1 MKNIGVIC
9 GGYSSE
15 YDISI
20 KSASTILE
28 NLPEAYNGIKII
40 LSPSGWHV
48 EMNNSRGV
56 FNLNTG
62 NIEFPNQT
70 PLSLDGAI
78 VYIHGNPGENGKV
91 QALLDML
98 DIPYVNANVLSS
110 ALSFDK
116 WYCNQFLK
124 SFDFP
129 VAKAMVLRKGDSIN
143 EQELIEAL
151 GLPLFVKPTDS
162 QLAIAADGVIVSP
175 TTIVRVLDE
184 TTVAP
189 KSTENTTAA
198 IEATTSS
205 AVETST
211 SAVAAA
217 KKPVAKT
224 PTAAPSTTQV
234 VTSTTHAH
242 TLTAA
247 QAAAAASG
255 WPRAYDPAAPID
267 FSGIGGVTAEQAARA
282 TALIQATQRD
292 LPKYAQVSAAMAD
305 GYTTI
310 GDGGTG
316 FEHYVKWTLLNDG
329 RVLVS
334 HIERALGRTAQN
346 AIPETRMRDKFRSC
360 ARRVLRDEAVE
371 PLLAVIDGFEAA
383 PNVAPLMS
391 LLMPSTEH

>member
-48 EMNNSRGV
+48 EMNNSKGI

-62 NIEFPNQT
+62 NIEFPNQS

-129 VAKAMVLRKGDSIN
+129 VAKAILLRKGDTIN
-143 EQELIEAL
+143 EQELIDAL

-162 QLAIAADGVIVSP
+162 GSSYGISKVKQIQDLSHAIDSAFKEGDTIVLESFLDGIEVTCGVYRTKNGLCALPLTEIVSENEFFDFEAKYQGKSNEITPARISSQQTLAIQERAKQIYH
-175 TTIVRVLDE
+175 VLNLKSIARIDFMLVGE
-184 TTVAP
+184 TPYIIEV
-189 KSTENTTAA
+189 NTTPGFSSES
-198 IEATTSS
+198 IVPKMLQEAGISIRAFWES
-205 AVETST
+205 ILETE
-211 SAVAAA
+211 
-217 KKPVAKT
+217 
-224 PTAAPSTTQV
+224 
-234 VTSTTHAH
+234 
-242 TLTAA
+242 LL
-247 QAAAAASG
+247 
-255 WPRAYDPAAPID
+255 PRKRI
-267 FSGIGGVTAEQAARA
+267 
-282 TALIQATQRD
+282 
-292 LPKYAQVSAAMAD
+292 
-305 GYTTI
+305 
-310 GDGGTG
+310 
-316 FEHYVKWTLLNDG
+316 
-329 RVLVS
+329 
-334 HIERALGRTAQN
+334 
-346 AIPETRMRDKFRSC
+346 
-360 ARRVLRDEAVE
+360 
-371 PLLAVIDGFEAA
+371 
-383 PNVAPLMS
+383 
-391 LLMPSTEH
+391 

>member
-48 EMNNSRGV
+48 EMNNSKGI

-62 NIEFPNQT
+62 NIEFPNQS

-129 VAKAMVLRKGDSIN
+129 VAKAILLRKGDTIN
-143 EQELIEAL
+143 EQELIDAL

-162 QLAIAADGVIVSP
+162 GSSYGISKVKQIQDLPQAIDSAFKEGDTIVLESFLDGIEVTCGVYRTKNGLCALPLTEIVSENEFFDFEAKYQGKSNEITPARISSEQTLAIQEQAKQIYH
-175 TTIVRVLDE
+175 VLNLKSIARIDFMLVGE
-184 TTVAP
+184 TPYIIEV
-189 KSTENTTAA
+189 NTTPGFSSES
-198 IEATTSS
+198 IVPKMLQEAGISIRAFWES
-205 AVETST
+205 ILETE
-211 SAVAAA
+211 
-217 KKPVAKT
+217 
-224 PTAAPSTTQV
+224 
-234 VTSTTHAH
+234 
-242 TLTAA
+242 LL
-247 QAAAAASG
+247 
-255 WPRAYDPAAPID
+255 PRKRI
-267 FSGIGGVTAEQAARA
+267 
-282 TALIQATQRD
+282 
-292 LPKYAQVSAAMAD
+292 
-305 GYTTI
+305 
-310 GDGGTG
+310 
-316 FEHYVKWTLLNDG
+316 
-329 RVLVS
+329 
-334 HIERALGRTAQN
+334 
-346 AIPETRMRDKFRSC
+346 
-360 ARRVLRDEAVE
+360 
-371 PLLAVIDGFEAA
+371 
-383 PNVAPLMS
+383 
-391 LLMPSTEH
+391 

>member
-162 QLAIAADGVIVSP
+162 GSSYGISKVKQTQDLSHAIHSAFKEGNTVVLESFLDGIEVTCGVYGTKNGLCALPLTEIVSENEFFDFEAKYQGKSNEITPARISSEQTLAIQELAKHIYK
-175 TTIVRVLDE
+175 VLNLKSIARIDFMLVGE
-184 TTVAP
+184 TPYIIEV
-189 KSTENTTAA
+189 NTTPGFSSES
-198 IEATTSS
+198 IVPKMLQEAGISIS
-205 AVETST
+205 AFWESILETE
-211 SAVAAA
+211 
-217 KKPVAKT
+217 
-224 PTAAPSTTQV
+224 
-234 VTSTTHAH
+234 
-242 TLTAA
+242 LL
-247 QAAAAASG
+247 
-255 WPRAYDPAAPID
+255 PRKRI
-267 FSGIGGVTAEQAARA
+267 
-282 TALIQATQRD
+282 
-292 LPKYAQVSAAMAD
+292 
-305 GYTTI
+305 
-310 GDGGTG
+310 
-316 FEHYVKWTLLNDG
+316 
-329 RVLVS
+329 
-334 HIERALGRTAQN
+334 
-346 AIPETRMRDKFRSC
+346 
-360 ARRVLRDEAVE
+360 
-371 PLLAVIDGFEAA
+371 
-383 PNVAPLMS
+383 
-391 LLMPSTEH
+391 